1 MKKFTRAIV
10 AVMAAI
16 FCLQT
21 VVFADSG
28 GDSNIDNGGG
38 NLLDGSQGNFWNP
51 GNDGVRVTIVD
62 SETGA
67 VKSNSIDYSNTNVSD
82 ISFHFGKKCK
92 IEYMGGASLSVS
104 TENYSCS
111 NVLSFYLMIFK
122 QNDTYCMLTNCVH
135 YAKLNII
142 G

>member
-1 MKKFTRAIV
+1 MKRFTQAIA

-82 ISFHFGKKCK
+82 IAFHFGKKCK
-92 IEYMGGASLSVS
+92 VEYVGGAALSVS
-104 TENYSCS
+104 TENY
-111 NVLSFYLMIFK
+111 
-122 QNDTYCMLTNCVH
+122 NCKTPRSSAARDNFRRRIAVCG
-135 YAKLNII
+135 Y
-142 G
+142 